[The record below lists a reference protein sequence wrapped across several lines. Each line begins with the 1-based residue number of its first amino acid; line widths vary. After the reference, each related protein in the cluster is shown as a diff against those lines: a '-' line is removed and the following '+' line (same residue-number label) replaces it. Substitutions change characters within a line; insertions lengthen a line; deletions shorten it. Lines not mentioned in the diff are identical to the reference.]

1 MSLTVLPDTGM
12 RRPAR
17 WRSPLYRKSLPP
29 SQRRRR
35 RVQIIWALMVCNV
48 MTFYAGAP
56 HILPI
61 PGAAGK
67 MLTQL
72 ALVGAFALVLT
83 VNRPA
88 AVRPSVF
95 ILLLTLL
102 AVEALLTSPWADFV
116 SGAVFRSVR
125 LFVFIAVLWLLSP
138 WWGRHDLL
146 LLRAHLKVVWVILGS
161 VAVGF
166 LLAPG
171 AAMTEGRLTGVIW
184 PIPPTQVAHY
194 AAAAAGLST
203 VLWLSGLLRRNVA
216 LAAAVVALPLLL
228 LSHTR
233 TALLGMVVGVLVAGL
248 SLFMTQSRVRRAFAA
263 GIAVFAIGALTLSSV
278 VTSWLARGQDSSD
291 LAALTGR
298 RVVWDAILA
307 TPRSTLE
314 SLFGFGLSNKSFNG
328 LPIDSNWLGT
338 YYDVGLVGV
347 AINILML
354 VFLLFAAGFR
364 PQGPERALAF
374 YLVTYCIV
382 ASFTETGLSDA
393 TPYLLELTLAAS
405 LMVSPAR
412 RRGVP

>member
-1 MSLTVLPDTGM
+1 MSLAVLPDTAEW
-12 RRPAR
+12 RAAR
-17 WRSPLYRKSLPP
+17 SRSPLYRKSLPP
-29 SQRRRR
+29 SRRRRR
-35 RVQIIWALMVCNV
+35 RVQIIWALLIFNV

-67 MLTQL
+67 MLTQF

-102 AVEALLTSPWADFV
+102 ASEALLTSPWAEFV
-116 SGAVFRSVR
+116 SGAVFRSGR
-125 LFVFIAVLWLLSP
+125 LLVFVAVLWLLTP

-146 LLRAHLKVVWVILGS
+146 LVKAHLKVVWVVLGS
-161 VAVGF
+161 VALG
-166 LLAPG
+166 LLAAPG
-171 AAMTEGRLTGVIW
+171 LAMTQGRLAGVIW
-184 PIPPTQVAHY
+184 PIPPTQVGHY

-203 VLWLSGLLRRNVA
+203 VLWLTGLMRRELA
-216 LAAAVVALPLLL
+216 LAAAAVALPILLL
-228 LSHTR
+228 THTR
-233 TALLGMVVGVLVAGL
+233 TALAAMLAGVMVAGL
-248 SLFMTQSRVRRAFAA
+248 SLFMTRSRVRRAFAA
-263 GIAVFAIGALTLSSV
+263 GIAVFAVGAITLSSV
-278 VTSWLARGQDSSD
+278 VTTWLARGQDPSD

-298 RVVWDAILA
+298 RLVWDAVLA
-307 TPRSTLE
+307 TPRSTFEL
-314 SLFGFGLSNKSFNG
+314 LFGFGLSNKSFNG
-328 LPIDSNWLGT
+328 LPIDSNWLAT
-338 YYDVGLVGV
+338 YYDVGLVGI

-364 PQGPERALAF
+364 PQGPERALAL

-405 LMVSPAR
+405 LMVSAR
-412 RRGVP
+412 RRGVS